1 MANKRP
7 LINSSGVQSELTS
20 SDALELP
27 AGLIVDTT
35 TLVVDST
42 NNRVGIGTASPA
54 VALDV
59 VGRAR
64 ASTGILFGT
73 DTADA
78 NALDDYEEGTWTPA
92 LVNIGT
98 GTYSVQGGSYTK
110 IGRLVV
116 ALLHLGVLTVGTA
129 SGDLIVSGLP
139 FANTS
144 NSFSYSTAS
153 MIHATD
159 WSTARSDLNVLLNPS
174 ATTINIFYG
183 SAITTAATTVTH
195 ADIGTGNLLFTITY
209 EVA

>member
-1 MANKRP
+1 MANRKP
-7 LINSSGVQSELTS
+7 LTLTNGIAQGIDNSDT
-20 SDALELP
+20 LEVP

-129 SGDLIVSGLP
+129 SGNLIVSGLP